1 MAKEDFKVIIA
12 GTRDFA
18 DYELLKEKCDAI
30 LSSKK
35 MDYNIVIVSGTARG
49 ADRLGERYARERGY
63 RIDRHPADWDR
74 DGNSAG
80 PIRNALMADNA
91 HALIAFW
98 DGRSRGTMNMIRT
111 AKAKGL
117 MVRIVDYQRKNVKQ
131 PTIQHLNLFEA
142 QHPKLKVPKTPLTE
156 VLGQAR
162 KLFGDEIFVPPVE
175 VDLGRGKE
183 KIATIYY
190 NPRDGGYYKGGTMNE
205 ITTNIFDKQDIE
217 ALTRSVRDA
226 ILRKEKSD
234 VYNLNNV
241 EVMDNKKNEAG
252 EVKQYKPGDVI
263 ESYEGEKSKHGI
275 PHNAFF
281 LYNEESG
288 INSWE
293 VGIGGK
299 RIEICVDKDDCH
311 LTAQDMLDKYMPQ
324 YRTDEMVGILKDRAT
339 NPAADGFTP
348 EQKETIEGYFGAYG
362 NDSGRERAA
371 GYVLGRLESTVD
383 ESLRKSAGMSA
394 AIEEFRA
401 IGNVAPIQSQTTVT
415 GYDAEN
421 QAYYELP
428 INDKD
433 EYIAPSEVH
442 DAAINQKLGQ
452 LRQMLGS
459 DDFTLTDADNS
470 AEAVIDFEVGHY
482 FDDTYSLSPVLS
494 KSGKQAPKEY
504 DYDGLLRE
512 LNNKLNAV
520 RPKKY
525 TADFLLKHSVKAIE
539 VDVQRND
546 TDPSQ
551 NKVSGVRIKDLLSS
565 SDHVLMLAGAK
576 IIDANIDWGDGV
588 LETGKENPA
597 EYLIGDDLH
606 EQLGKELAD
615 KILSMKESGTI
626 PYPAVSDDAAL
637 LNDFYAEKAYMY
649 VDQAKEAIISRTTSP
664 SARQF
669 ETEQQKSILPAGMR
683 LSPEERTALF
693 DDLWQG
699 AESKLASARIPD
711 AWKQSAH
718 DELLDLAKNG
728 PEQHQS
734 NGLRR

>member
-117 MVRIVDYQRKNVKQ
+117 MVRIVDYQRTNVKQ

-156 VLGQAR
+156 VLAQAR

-183 KIATIYY
+183 KISTIYH

-205 ITTNIFDKQDIE
+205 ITTNIVEKDIE
-217 ALTRSVRDA
+217 VLTRSVRDA
-226 ILRKEKSD
+226 IVNRLKRLPGAYLTQLDEELKRVVNNSGLRSEENSN
-234 VYNLNNV
+234 VYTIN
-241 EVMDNKKNEAG
+241 D
-252 EVKQYKPGDVI
+252 
-263 ESYEGEKSKHGI
+263 EGE
-275 PHNAFF
+275 
-281 LYNEESG
+281 
-288 INSWE
+288 
-293 VGIGGK
+293 
-299 RIEICVDKDDCH
+299 
-311 LTAQDMLDKYMPQ
+311 
-324 YRTDEMVGILKDRAT
+324 
-339 NPAADGFTP
+339 
-348 EQKETIEGYFGAYG
+348 
-362 NDSGRERAA
+362 
-371 GYVLGRLESTVD
+371 
-383 ESLRKSAGMSA
+383 
-394 AIEEFRA
+394 
-401 IGNVAPIQSQTTVT
+401 
-415 GYDAEN
+415 
-421 QAYYELP
+421 
-428 INDKD
+428 
-433 EYIAPSEVH
+433 YIDPSEAR

-470 AEAVIDFEVGHY
+470 AEAVIDFEVGRY
-482 FDDTYSLSPVLS
+482 YDGTYSLSPVLS

-551 NKVSGVRIKDLLSS
+551 NKVSGVRIKDILSS

>member
-1 MAKEDFKVIIA
+1 MAKEDFKV
-12 GTRDFA
+12 
-18 DYELLKEKCDAI
+18 
-30 LSSKK
+30 
-35 MDYNIVIVSGTARG
+35 M
-49 ADRLGERYARERGY
+49 
-63 RIDRHPADWDR
+63 
-74 DGNSAG
+74 
-80 PIRNALMADNA
+80 
-91 HALIAFW
+91 
-98 DGRSRGTMNMIRT
+98 
-111 AKAKGL
+111 
-117 MVRIVDYQRKNVKQ
+117 NVKQ
-131 PTIQHLNLFEA
+131 PTIQELKMYEA
-142 QHPKLKVPKTPLTE
+142 NHPKLKLPETPLTE
-156 VLGQAR
+156 VLAQAR
-162 KLFGDEIFVPPVE
+162 KLFGDEIFIRPVE

-183 KIATIYY
+183 KIVTILH

-205 ITTNIFDKQDIE
+205 ITTNIVEKDIE
-217 ALTRSVRDA
+217 VLRRSVRDA
-226 ILRKEKSD
+226 IVNRLKRLPGASLAQLDEEWKRVVNNSGLRSEEKSNM
-234 VYNLNNV
+234 YNINNV

-281 LYNEESG
+281 LYDEESG

-371 GYVLGRLESTVD
+371 GYVLARLESTVD

-394 AIEEFRA
+394 AIEEFRS

-421 QAYYELP
+421 QAYYESP
-428 INDKD
+428 INDEG
-433 EYIAPSEVH
+433 EYIDPSEIR

-470 AEAVIDFEVGHY
+470 AEVVIDFEVGRY
-482 FDDTYSLSPVLS
+482 YDGTYSLSPVLS

-539 VDVQRND
+539 VDVQRNA

-551 NKVSGVRIKDLLSS
+551 NKVSGVRIKDLLSNN
-565 SDHVLMLAGAK
+565 DHVLMLAGAK
-576 IIDANIDWGDGV
+576 IIDANIDRGDGV

-597 EYLIGDDLH
+597 EYLIDDDLH
-606 EQLGKELAD
+606 QQLGKELAD
-615 KILSMKESGTI
+615 KILSMKEDGTI
-626 PYPAVSDDAAL
+626 PYPAASDDAAL

-669 ETEQQKSILPAGMR
+669 DSEQQKSILPAGMR

-693 DDLWQG
+693 DDLWKEAG
-699 AESKLASARIPD
+699 SKLASARIPE

-718 DELLDLAKNG
+718 DELQDLAKNG

>member
-49 ADRLGERYARERGY
+49 ADRLGERYAREKGY
-63 RIDRHPADWDR
+63 QIDRYPADWDR

-98 DGRSRGTMNMIRT
+98 DGRSRGTMNMIDT

-117 MVRIVDYQRKNVKQ
+117 MVRTVNYQRTNVKQ
-131 PTIQHLNLFEA
+131 PTIQQLNLFEA

-156 VLGQAR
+156 VLVKAR
-162 KLFGDEIFVPPVE
+162 KLFGDEIFIRPVE

-183 KIATIYY
+183 KISTIYH

-205 ITTNIFDKQDIE
+205 ITTSIFDKQDIE
-217 ALTRSVRDA
+217 VLTRSVRDA
-226 ILRKEKSD
+226 IKNSGLSSEEKS
-234 VYNLNNV
+234 
-241 EVMDNKKNEAG
+241 
-252 EVKQYKPGDVI
+252 
-263 ESYEGEKSKHGI
+263 S
-275 PHNAFF
+275 
-281 LYNEESG
+281 
-288 INSWE
+288 
-293 VGIGGK
+293 
-299 RIEICVDKDDCH
+299 
-311 LTAQDMLDKYMPQ
+311 
-324 YRTDEMVGILKDRAT
+324 
-339 NPAADGFTP
+339 
-348 EQKETIEGYFGAYG
+348 
-362 NDSGRERAA
+362 
-371 GYVLGRLESTVD
+371 
-383 ESLRKSAGMSA
+383 
-394 AIEEFRA
+394 
-401 IGNVAPIQSQTTVT
+401 
-415 GYDAEN
+415 
-421 QAYYELP
+421 P
-428 INDKD
+428 INDEG
-433 EYIAPSEVH
+433 EYIDPSEVR
-442 DAAINQKLGQ
+442 DAAINQKLVQ

-470 AEAVIDFEVGHY
+470 AEAVIDFELGRY
-482 FDDTYSLSPVLS
+482 YDGTYDLSPILA

-539 VDVQRND
+539 VDVQRNG

-576 IIDANIDWGDGV
+576 IIDANIDRGDGV

-606 EQLGKELAD
+606 QQLGKELAD

-718 DELLDLAKNG
+718 DELLDLVKNG

>member
-117 MVRIVDYQRKNVKQ
+117 MVRIVDYQRTNVKQ

-156 VLGQAR
+156 VLAQAR

-183 KIATIYY
+183 KISTIYH

-205 ITTNIFDKQDIE
+205 ITTNIVEKDIE
-217 ALTRSVRDA
+217 VLTRSVRDA
-226 ILRKEKSD
+226 IVNRLKRLPGAYLTQLDEELKRVVNNSGLRSEENSN
-234 VYNLNNV
+234 VYTIN
-241 EVMDNKKNEAG
+241 D
-252 EVKQYKPGDVI
+252 
-263 ESYEGEKSKHGI
+263 EGE
-275 PHNAFF
+275 
-281 LYNEESG
+281 
-288 INSWE
+288 
-293 VGIGGK
+293 
-299 RIEICVDKDDCH
+299 
-311 LTAQDMLDKYMPQ
+311 
-324 YRTDEMVGILKDRAT
+324 
-339 NPAADGFTP
+339 
-348 EQKETIEGYFGAYG
+348 
-362 NDSGRERAA
+362 
-371 GYVLGRLESTVD
+371 
-383 ESLRKSAGMSA
+383 
-394 AIEEFRA
+394 
-401 IGNVAPIQSQTTVT
+401 
-415 GYDAEN
+415 
-421 QAYYELP
+421 
-428 INDKD
+428 
-433 EYIAPSEVH
+433 YIDPSEAR

-470 AEAVIDFEVGHY
+470 AEAVIDFEVGRY
-482 FDDTYSLSPVLS
+482 YDGTYSLSPVLS

-683 LSPEERTALF
+683 LSLEERTALF

>member
-63 RIDRHPADWDR
+63 RIDRYPADWDR
-74 DGNSAG
+74 DGSSAG

-98 DGRSRGTMNMIRT
+98 DGRSRGTMNMIDT

-117 MVRIVDYQRKNVKQ
+117 MVRIVNYQRTNVKQ
-131 PTIQHLNLFEA
+131 PTIQQLKMYEA
-142 QHPKLKVPKTPLTE
+142 NHPKLKLPETPLTE
-156 VLGQAR
+156 VLAQAR
-162 KLFGDEIFVPPVE
+162 KLFGDEIFIRPVE

-183 KIATIYY
+183 KIVTILH

-205 ITTNIFDKQDIE
+205 ITTNIVEKDIE
-217 ALTRSVRDA
+217 VLTRSVRDA
-226 ILRKEKSD
+226 IVNGLKRLPGAYLAQLDEELKRVVNNSGLRSEEKS
-234 VYNLNNV
+234 
-241 EVMDNKKNEAG
+241 
-252 EVKQYKPGDVI
+252 
-263 ESYEGEKSKHGI
+263 
-275 PHNAFF
+275 
-281 LYNEESG
+281 
-288 INSWE
+288 
-293 VGIGGK
+293 
-299 RIEICVDKDDCH
+299 
-311 LTAQDMLDKYMPQ
+311 
-324 YRTDEMVGILKDRAT
+324 
-339 NPAADGFTP
+339 
-348 EQKETIEGYFGAYG
+348 
-362 NDSGRERAA
+362 
-371 GYVLGRLESTVD
+371 
-383 ESLRKSAGMSA
+383 
-394 AIEEFRA
+394 
-401 IGNVAPIQSQTTVT
+401 
-415 GYDAEN
+415 
-421 QAYYELP
+421 P
-428 INDKD
+428 INDED
-433 EYIAPSEVH
+433 EYIDPSEVH

-459 DDFTLTDADNS
+459 DDFTLADADNS
-470 AEAVIDFEVGHY
+470 TETVKDFEVGHY

-494 KSGKQAPKEY
+494 KSGSQKPKEY

-525 TADFLLKHSVKAIE
+525 TADFLLKHPVKAIE
-539 VDVQRND
+539 VDVQRNG

-576 IIDANIDWGDGV
+576 IIDTNIDRGDGI

-606 EQLGKELAD
+606 QQLGKELAD

-626 PYPAVSDDAAL
+626 PYPAVSEDAGL
-637 LNDFYAEKAYMY
+637 LNDFYSEQAYMY

-669 ETEQQKSILPAGMR
+669 DSEQQESILPEGMR
-683 LSPEERTALF
+683 LSPEERTVLF
-693 DDLWQG
+693 DDLWKG
-699 AESKLASARIPD
+699 VESKLASARIPD

>member
-1 MAKEDFKVIIA
+1 MAKEDFKV
-12 GTRDFA
+12 
-18 DYELLKEKCDAI
+18 
-30 LSSKK
+30 
-35 MDYNIVIVSGTARG
+35 M
-49 ADRLGERYARERGY
+49 
-63 RIDRHPADWDR
+63 
-74 DGNSAG
+74 
-80 PIRNALMADNA
+80 
-91 HALIAFW
+91 
-98 DGRSRGTMNMIRT
+98 
-111 AKAKGL
+111 
-117 MVRIVDYQRKNVKQ
+117 NVKQ
-131 PTIQHLNLFEA
+131 PTIQELKMYEA
-142 QHPKLKVPKTPLTE
+142 NHPKLKLPETPLTE
-156 VLGQAR
+156 VLAQAR
-162 KLFGDEIFVPPVE
+162 KLFGDEIFIRPVE

-183 KIATIYY
+183 KIVTILH

-205 ITTNIFDKQDIE
+205 ITTNIVEKDIE
-217 ALTRSVRDA
+217 VLRRSVRDA
-226 ILRKEKSD
+226 IVNRLKRLPGASLAQLDEELKRVVNNSGLRSEEKSNM
-234 VYNLNNV
+234 YYINNV

-281 LYNEESG
+281 LYDEESG

-371 GYVLGRLESTVD
+371 GYVLARLESTVD

-421 QAYYELP
+421 QAYYESP
-428 INDKD
+428 INDEG
-433 EYIAPSEVH
+433 EYIDPSEIR

-470 AEAVIDFEVGHY
+470 AEVVIDFEVGRY
-482 FDDTYSLSPVLS
+482 YDGTYSLSPVLS

-539 VDVQRND
+539 VDVQRNA

-551 NKVSGVRIKDLLSS
+551 NKVSGVRIKDLLSNN
-565 SDHVLMLAGAK
+565 DHVLMLAGAK
-576 IIDANIDWGDGV
+576 IIDANIDRGDGV

-597 EYLIGDDLH
+597 EYLIDDDLH
-606 EQLGKELAD
+606 QQLGKELAD
-615 KILSMKESGTI
+615 KILSMKEDGTI
-626 PYPAVSDDAAL
+626 PYPAASDDAAL

-669 ETEQQKSILPAGMR
+669 DSEQQKSILPAGMR

-693 DDLWQG
+693 DDLWKEAG
-699 AESKLASARIPD
+699 SKLASARIPE

-718 DELLDLAKNG
+718 DELQDLAKNG

>member
-1 MAKEDFKVIIA
+1 MAKEDFKV
-12 GTRDFA
+12 
-18 DYELLKEKCDAI
+18 
-30 LSSKK
+30 
-35 MDYNIVIVSGTARG
+35 M
-49 ADRLGERYARERGY
+49 
-63 RIDRHPADWDR
+63 
-74 DGNSAG
+74 
-80 PIRNALMADNA
+80 
-91 HALIAFW
+91 
-98 DGRSRGTMNMIRT
+98 
-111 AKAKGL
+111 
-117 MVRIVDYQRKNVKQ
+117 
-131 PTIQHLNLFEA
+131 NLFEA
-142 QHPKLKVPKTPLTE
+142 QHPKQKVPKTPLTE
-156 VLGQAR
+156 VLAQAR

-183 KIATIYY
+183 KISTIYH

-205 ITTNIFDKQDIE
+205 ITTNIVEKDIE
-217 ALTRSVRDA
+217 VLTRSVRDA
-226 ILRKEKSD
+226 IVNRLKRLPGAYLAQLDEELKRVVNNSGLRSEEKSN
-234 VYNLNNV
+234 VYTIN
-241 EVMDNKKNEAG
+241 D
-252 EVKQYKPGDVI
+252 
-263 ESYEGEKSKHGI
+263 EGEYIDLSE
-275 PHNAFF
+275 A
-281 LYNEESG
+281 
-288 INSWE
+288 
-293 VGIGGK
+293 
-299 RIEICVDKDDCH
+299 R
-311 LTAQDMLDKYMPQ
+311 
-324 YRTDEMVGILKDRAT
+324 DE
-339 NPAADGFTP
+339 
-348 EQKETIEGYFGAYG
+348 
-362 NDSGRERAA
+362 
-371 GYVLGRLESTVD
+371 
-383 ESLRKSAGMSA
+383 
-394 AIEEFRA
+394 
-401 IGNVAPIQSQTTVT
+401 
-415 GYDAEN
+415 
-421 QAYYELP
+421 
-428 INDKD
+428 
-433 EYIAPSEVH
+433 
-442 DAAINQKLGQ
+442 AINQKLGQ

-470 AEAVIDFEVGHY
+470 AEAVIDFEVGRY
-482 FDDTYSLSPVLS
+482 YDGTYSLSPVLS

-539 VDVQRND
+539 VDVQRNG

-551 NKVSGVRIKDLLSS
+551 NKVSGVKIKDVISN

-576 IIDANIDWGDGV
+576 IIDANIDRGDGV

-606 EQLGKELAD
+606 QQLGKELAD

-693 DDLWQG
+693 DDLWKEAG
-699 AESKLASARIPD
+699 SKLASARIPE